1 MTTFV
6 QSGIDAMSL
15 VALYALFSLS
25 VAVIFGVARI
35 VNFANGELM
44 TVAGYTMVLVVGL
57 YWSIVLVAAVVVT
70 VIAAVVVTVIAALA
84 MDSLV
89 FRWVRAAP
97 PTTLL
102 IVSFAV
108 SYFMQNGILMIE
120 GSRPKTL
127 DFGSALINSIS
138 IGSIRVSVFNLV
150 TIGATIVIVAALTVL
165 FNKTG
170 VGRQLRA
177 ASEDFAMARLLG
189 VKANRVIAYAF
200 AISGTLAAVAGVL
213 LTVSTATV
221 TPDFGVQPVI
231 IAFIAVVVGGI
242 GSLSGAALGALL
254 LGIVTVLLQT
264 VLPDSLKVYRDA
276 FVFVLVIAMLLAR
289 PQGLFPPA
297 FAKQRV

>member
-6 QSGIDAMSL
+6 QSGIDALSL
-15 VALYALFSLS
+15 GALYALFSLS

-44 TVAGYTMVLVVGL
+44 TVTGYTMVLVVGL
-57 YWSIVLVAAVVVT
+57 YWPIVLVVAVIVT
-70 VIAAVVVTVIAALA
+70 VLAALA

-138 IGSIRVSVFNLV
+138 IGGVRVSVFNLV

-200 AISGTLAAVAGVL
+200 AISGALAAVAGVL

-242 GSLSGAALGALL
+242 GSLSGAAVGGLL

-264 VLPDSLKVYRDA
+264 ALPDPLKVYRDA
-276 FVFVLVIAMLLAR
+276 FVFVLVISMLLAR
-289 PQGLFPPA
+289 PQGLLPPA
-297 FAKQRV
+297 FAKERV